1 MEFNDVII
9 TILMFSVP
17 LIAAL
22 LDKRK
27 KKARQQGRRPLPHR
41 PVFFPDEPGTDQVQ
55 DDMEGGTVFSG
66 TVQRPAFKEGER
78 TTSRKEQTK
87 PPMPEEAPEQKEKID
102 AKKLII
108 YEAILNPKF
117 KEDQV

>member
-9 TILMFSVP
+9 TVLMFSVP

-27 KKARQQGRRPLPHR
+27 KKAKQQGRNQLPHR
-41 PVFFPDEPGTDQVQ
+41 PVFFPDGSDIDTVQ
-55 DDMEGGTVFSG
+55 DDAEDTAVFPEAGGKAVFQEGT
-66 TVQRPAFKEGER
+66 R
-78 TTSRKEQTK
+78 TTSHKEQAG
-87 PPMPEEAPEQKEKID
+87 PSAPEEAPEQKEKID